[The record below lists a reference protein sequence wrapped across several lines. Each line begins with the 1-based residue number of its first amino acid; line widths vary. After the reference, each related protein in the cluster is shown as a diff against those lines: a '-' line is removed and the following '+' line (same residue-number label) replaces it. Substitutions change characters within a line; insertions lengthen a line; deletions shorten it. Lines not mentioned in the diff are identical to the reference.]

1 MVSLA
6 VPPALWNSEK
16 VLGDRGL
23 AYKEWGTKRPPCP
36 GAPRG
41 PAQCQ
46 TDIQFKLRNVIKTDY
61 LCRSYRNEILSIP
74 ISPLFEQRLV
84 MIYEEAQ
91 IIN

>member
-1 MVSLA
+1 M
-6 VPPALWNSEK
+6 
-16 VLGDRGL
+16 
-23 AYKEWGTKRPPCP
+23 
-36 GAPRG
+36 PRSPQG

-46 TDIQFKLRNVIKTDY
+46 TDIQFKPGNVIKIDY

-74 ISPLFEQRLV
+74 VSPLFEQRLV